1 MAPFVN
7 TELGNSAVFKA
18 LPSFRCVISLCLST
32 LTFLAAPFSAKAA
45 DTNDTLQYN
54 RDIRPILSENCF
66 ACHGADSASRKA
78 GLRLDHFD
86 PATAADKDGKHAI
99 VPGKPQESLL
109 VQRITAKDPD
119 DIMPP
124 ARTLKT
130 LTAEQKATL
139 EKWVSQGAK
148 YQPHWSFIAPVK
160 PEPPKVKNRRWIRN
174 PIDNFVL
181 AGLEKAGL

>member
-78 GLRLDHFD
+78 GLRLDKTEE
-86 PATAADKDGKHAI
+86 ATAKREESPPAI
-99 VPGKPQESLL
+99 VPGKPDQS
-109 VQRITAKDPD
+109 
-119 DIMPP
+119 
-124 ARTLKT
+124 
-130 LTAEQKATL
+130 
-139 EKWVSQGAK
+139 
-148 YQPHWSFIAPVK
+148 
-160 PEPPKVKNRRWIRN
+160 
-174 PIDNFVL
+174 
-181 AGLEKAGL
+181 

>member
-1 MAPFVN
+1 MAPF
-7 TELGNSAVFKA
+7 TSIEPGFPAIPKA
-18 LPSFRCVISLCLST
+18 LFSARRPSFFCLMA
-32 LTFLAAPFSAKAA
+32 LTAFAAQFSVFAA
-45 DTNDTLQYN
+45 AMDDSLQYN